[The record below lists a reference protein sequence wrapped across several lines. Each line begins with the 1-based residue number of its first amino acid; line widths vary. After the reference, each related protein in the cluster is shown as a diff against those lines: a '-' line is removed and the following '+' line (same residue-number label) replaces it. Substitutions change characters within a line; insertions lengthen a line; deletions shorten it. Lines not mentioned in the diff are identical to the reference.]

1 MRLQEAS
8 SQTVI
13 EIARQQLGL
22 DESIEFMSPEFL
34 ASAIRYTASVVCPT
48 SPRNL
53 VSTVTGSL
61 NSIAQDET
69 LRDQC
74 RAVLDDVISN
84 GDLVES
90 EEVASESG
98 NRLLYLAPPY
108 YVRLKHDRALLLG
121 IAPDGVGMNSDALA
135 IMQRGALRIIDHL
148 DDPAIAQAIKLAGL
162 EEMPYKTWAKSPDS
176 SGFQEVV
183 RTHDRRL
190 EKEPQ
195 CGDIDGLSIL
205 RWDTPTRWYRKR
217 WGRPDS
223 LTGRFV
229 GRRPRRYGADLW
241 CYIELENGSPVR
253 ASDLPVG
260 RTNDRG
266 CDQAW
271 RLQCAID
278 ALHEDP
284 QQYRVT
290 KSKDGRRIAINIPPP
305 SWLSRRWECFGTRA
319 PDNVFAFDFGAN
331 EVDEETRLLEKELW
345 MVPCRDKE

>member
-1 MRLQEAS
+1 MKLREAS
-8 SQTVI
+8 SQEVI
-13 EIARQQLGL
+13 EIAKQQLGL

-53 VSTVTGSL
+53 VSAVSGSL
-61 NSIAQDET
+61 KPIALDDG

-90 EEVASESG
+90 EDVASESG
-98 NRLLYLAPPY
+98 NHLLYLAPPY
-108 YVRLKHDRALLLG
+108 YVRLKHNQALLLG
-121 IAPDGVGMNSDALA
+121 IAPDGVGPQSDALA
-135 IMQRGALRIIDHL
+135 IRQRGALRMIDCL
-148 DDPAIAQAIKLAGL
+148 DDPAVAQAIKLAGL

-176 SGFQEVV
+176 LAFRDVI
-183 RTHDRRL
+183 RAHDRRL

-217 WGRPDS
+217 WGSPDS
-223 LTGRFV
+223 LTGRFI

-241 CYIELENGSPVR
+241 CYIELENGTPVR

-278 ALHEDP
+278 ALHDDP

-290 KSKDGRRIAINIPPP
+290 KLDDGRARIAIHIPPP
-305 SWLSRRWECFGTRA
+305 SWLSRRWECIGARA
-319 PDNVFAFDFGAN
+319 PDNVFAFDFGGEA
-331 EVDEETRLLEKELW
+331 DEETRLLEKELW